1 MTINHREPGYVFPML
16 LLLEDEKIIF
26 SIHNL
31 FYKAILSKGGCF
43 HASMSLQ
50 NTEPHLSRPCLAHL
64 EFISQLRT
72 LLFKETI
79 LKMFAGENTRHS
91 RGFRGCISVYLR
103 SPLECVEA
111 LVSPW
116 AHTRD
121 SRNIAQNTIH
131 WQFYLDKW
139 KCWNA
144 GATSSTADLNYW
156 NSVFIAWVKW
166 LKVHKMLQ
174 PIWIC
179 LCQKVSSCLSY
190 IFQ

>member
-91 RGFRGCISVYLR
+91 RGFRGCIYLCLFEIPVGMCGGPCE
-103 SPLECVEA
+103 PLSTHKRQPQYCSKHNPLAV
-111 LVSPW
+111 LFRQVKVLKCW
-116 AHTRD
+116 
-121 SRNIAQNTIH
+121 RNI
-131 WQFYLDKW
+131 
-139 KCWNA
+139 
-144 GATSSTADLNYW
+144 
-156 NSVFIAWVKW
+156 
-166 LKVHKMLQ
+166 
-174 PIWIC
+174 
-179 LCQKVSSCLSY
+179 
-190 IFQ
+190 